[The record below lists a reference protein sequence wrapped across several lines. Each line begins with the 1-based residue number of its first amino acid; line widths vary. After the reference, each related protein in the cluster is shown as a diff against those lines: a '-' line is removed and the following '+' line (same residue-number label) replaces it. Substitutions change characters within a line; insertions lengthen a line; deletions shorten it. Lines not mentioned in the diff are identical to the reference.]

1 MKVMTIV
8 CKGKIKN
15 GAIVFEE
22 PLTLP
27 EDEEVIVHIETMET
41 GALSDRARQLMAKP
55 FFGMWKDREDM
66 KDSEQWLNEQRERW
80 HRLVFEPE

>member
-1 MKVMTIV
+1 MIV

-27 EDEEVIVHIETMET
+27 EDVEVLVRIETTET
-41 GALSDRARQLMAKP
+41 SAISEKAGQFMAKP

-66 KDSEQWLNEQRERW
+66 KDSEQWLSEQRDRW
-80 HRLVFEPE
+80 HRRVFEQG